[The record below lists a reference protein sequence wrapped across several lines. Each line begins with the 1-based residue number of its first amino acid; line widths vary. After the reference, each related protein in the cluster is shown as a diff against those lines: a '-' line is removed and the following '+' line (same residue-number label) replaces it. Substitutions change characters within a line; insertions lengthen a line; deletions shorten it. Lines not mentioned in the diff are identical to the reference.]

1 MGMTSTTLNAEQ
13 IESLQRLAQLRQRS
27 PEQVLDELLSEALEL
42 AELDASLQRYPKDAT
57 QLSEEQALAIAT
69 EAVRAVRR
77 SNR

>member
-1 MGMTSTTLNAEQ
+1 MGMPSTTLNAEQ

-42 AELDASLQRYPKDAT
+42 AELDASLQHYPKEAA
-57 QLSEEQALAIAT
+57 QLSEEQALAIAS